1 MCREQLPVWQQFY
14 EAHRQSNFEILA
26 IAMDAQGPEVVRRF
40 AEAAGVTFPAAVDRS
55 QGLWQLYGFDVVPN
69 GFFVDEN
76 GILRYAK
83 IGGFEVRNA
92 EDAKAIEDLLA
103 APVGAASGGNATEH
117 FTTRDETL
125 QKAEEASAK
134 DPTNLDLRLT
144 LAENLVETKR
154 YGDAR
159 REFQAVLAK
168 NPQSARAF
176 VGLATIDLDMGD
188 RERAAS
194 ALRKA
199 WAIEP
204 NNWIIRK
211 QIWAVEHPEQFY
223 PAINPNWQRQ
233 QLEKEKAA
241 QK

>member
-14 EAHRQSNFEILA
+14 EAHRQANFEILA
-26 IAMDAQGPEVVRRF
+26 IAMDAQGAEVVRRF
-40 AEAAGVTFPAAVDRS
+40 TEAAGVTFHAAVDRS

-83 IGGFEVRNA
+83 VGGFEVRNA
-92 EDAKAIEDLLA
+92 EDARAIEQLLA
-103 APVGAASGGNATEH
+103 APAEATGGEDASDH
-117 FTTRDETL
+117 FITRDETL
-125 QKAEEASAK
+125 RRAKEALAK
-134 DPTNLDLRLT
+134 DPTNSDLRLA
-144 LAENLVETKR
+144 LAENLAQAKR
-154 YGDAR
+154 YADAR
-159 REFQAVLAK
+159 REFESVLAK
-168 NPQSARAF
+168 NPKSARALL
-176 VGLATIDLDMGD
+176 GLATIHLDLGE
-188 RERAAS
+188 REKAAA
-194 ALRKA
+194 ALKEA

-233 QLEKEKAA
+233 QLEREKAA
-241 QK
+241 TK